1 MFRRP
6 RLLTVEDGMS
16 MTMLVMFKVR
26 CHFFVDDK
34 NNIVVILLFL
44 LLLIRLP
51 LCDRPFISLLFDDL
65 GTYCRCC
72 RCNTDIQMALSG
84 NHTFPHER
92 PWNAEE
98 KQTPPII
105 LVSSQRHQIC
115 KFSGPSFIHYPS
127 VM

>member
-6 RLLTVEDGMS
+6 RLLTVEDGMT

-26 CHFFVDDK
+26 CHCFVDDK

-65 GTYCRCC
+65 GTYCLFGADVTQTYKCLTMIIFVRGL
-72 RCNTDIQMALSG
+72 LSSDY
-84 NHTFPHER
+84 NSVKMQIFYPLPR
-92 PWNAEE
+92 AE
-98 KQTPPII
+98 
-105 LVSSQRHQIC
+105 C
-115 KFSGPSFIHYPS
+115 
-127 VM
+127 